1 MDAKGSLAAAYDQ
14 PPFEFEPRRVPGS
27 GELYGMAM
35 NTEDSLREY
44 LRLFVRIPF
53 VGRIG
58 PLARTFDFVA
68 DAAPGVKEILSLGK
82 LCYEVRERHYDIV
95 VVDAEAS
102 GHIVSQID
110 APRAIT
116 DLVKVGLIRDQTRWM
131 LELLDDPAVTGLVV
145 VTTPEEM
152 PVNESVDLI
161 ERVRTQTQVDVAAV
175 ILNRVLPEVLDA
187 RGREVFERLQRPN
200 VQALL
205 TEAAGPKV
213 ATVLEATRLA
223 LARRDVAAGHA
234 AALAARM
241 GTGMPL
247 LQVPELFTR
256 ATGRRAVQ
264 QVAEHLE
271 AGG

>member
-1 MDAKGSLAAAYDQ
+1 
-14 PPFEFEPRRVPGS
+14 
-27 GELYGMAM
+27 
-35 NTEDSLREY
+35 
-44 LRLFVRIPF
+44 
-53 VGRIG
+53 
-58 PLARTFDFVA
+58 
-68 DAAPGVKEILSLGK
+68 
-82 LCYEVRERHYDIV
+82 
-95 VVDAEAS
+95 
-102 GHIVSQID
+102 
-110 APRAIT
+110 
-116 DLVKVGLIRDQTRWM
+116 M